1 MVTDTEQS
9 GNRNDTTAGKG
20 ADGRTGADIL
30 PQFALFVA
38 AILLGSSFVAARAIM
53 DHSDS
58 PASLAFLRYILAA
71 VCLIPLVLR
80 RSHWQMRRR
89 DIVLALGLGVMQF
102 GLFHLF
108 VNTALQEIPAARG
121 AVIFALVPILTML
134 IAAAGGRDS
143 LSWIM
148 TVAAALSFAGV
159 SLAVGEKAFNPTVGG
174 DSLWGEGLFFLAVCC
189 GATYNAF
196 SARLYQRYSIASVS
210 LLAMLGGVVM
220 LMPFAAM
227 EGLFT
232 VGTGYTT
239 KDWWLAIYLAVF
251 GGTASML
258 LFNWGLQQMSP
269 TRAAIWVPISPIAAT
284 AFGALLLDE
293 IITPLFLVGLACAV
307 AGPLLVSW
315 GRGRRQ
321 RNG

>member
-1 MVTDTEQS
+1 MDIRQPDT
-9 GNRNDTTAGKG
+9 GGGAG
-20 ADGRTGADIL
+20 ASRSSDLL
-30 PQFALFVA
+30 PQFALLVA
-38 AILLGSSFVAARAIM
+38 AVLLGSSFVAARAIM

-58 PASLAFLRYILAA
+58 PATLGFLRYILAA
-71 VCLIPLVLR
+71 VCLLPLVLR
-80 RSHWQMRRR
+80 RAHWQMRRT
-89 DIVLALGLGVMQF
+89 DVGLALGLGVLQF

-159 SLAVGEKAFNPTVGG
+159 SLVVGEKAFSPSVGG

-196 SARLYQRYSIASVS
+196 SARLYQRYSVAAVS
-210 LLAMLGGVVM
+210 MLAMLGGVIT
-220 LMPFAAM
+220 LLPFAVA

-232 VGTGYTT
+232 TGPGYTT
-239 KDWWLAIYLAVF
+239 KDWWLGVYLAVF

-269 TRAAIWVPISPIAAT
+269 TRAAIWVPMSPIAAT

-293 IITPLFLVGLACAV
+293 IITPLFMVGLVCAV